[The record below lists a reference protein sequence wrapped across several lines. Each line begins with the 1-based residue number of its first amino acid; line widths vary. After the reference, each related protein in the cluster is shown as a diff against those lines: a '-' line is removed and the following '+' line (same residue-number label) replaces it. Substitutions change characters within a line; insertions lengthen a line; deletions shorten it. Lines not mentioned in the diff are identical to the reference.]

1 MTACGDVGKR
11 VRGSSEVGG
20 RVERIGWFGH
30 ATGLPNIAA
39 DVERTHYSDGGRQA
53 RRKDSRVMD
62 LRERE
67 AAERE
72 RHRQQVD
79 EFLRDAT
86 RDVERMRGLLPE
98 LEAGDAA
105 AWARVQNLA
114 HNLAA
119 RSLALKLGVMNACAR
134 ELVQLTDEQQNGAP
148 LDDFFRQCVGSAI
161 ETLAL
166 EVDGLK
172 RT

>member
-1 MTACGDVGKR
+1 
-11 VRGSSEVGG
+11 
-20 RVERIGWFGH
+20 
-30 ATGLPNIAA
+30 
-39 DVERTHYSDGGRQA
+39 
-53 RRKDSRVMD
+53 MD

-67 AAERE
+67 SAERE

-79 EFLRDAT
+79 EFLHDAR
-86 RDVERMRGLLPE
+86 RDVERMRVLLPE
-98 LEAGDAA
+98 LEAGDTA

-166 EVDGLK
+166 EIDGL
-172 RT
+172 RRA